1 MRWTDKYGRLIF
13 DDKKKEEKEVNE
25 KKSSS
30 IKKIMSENIR
40 LEIIFA

>member
-13 DDKKKEEKEVNE
+13 DDQKKEEKEVNE

-40 LEIIFA
+40 LKIIFA